1 MSSQCSCCQNYH
13 VTHKMNWKKGDYVI
27 MRHNVRNFEANLLKT
42 TFNDVEIEPKLQ
54 KIDNEGLNSLTVD
67 DARPNIRAHEV

>member
-27 MRHNVRNFEANLLKT
+27 MKHHVRNFEANLLKT
-42 TFNDVEIEPKLQ
+42 TLNDLEIEPNYKKLIM
-54 KIDNEGLNSLTVD
+54 KG
-67 DARPNIRAHEV
+67 